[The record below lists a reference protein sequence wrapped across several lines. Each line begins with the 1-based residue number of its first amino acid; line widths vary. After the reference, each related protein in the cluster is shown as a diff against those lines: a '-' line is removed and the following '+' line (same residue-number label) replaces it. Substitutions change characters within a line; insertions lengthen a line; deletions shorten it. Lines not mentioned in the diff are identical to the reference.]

1 MTTVDAFFIFKHPAW
16 REMLTFQRNG
26 TQSAFQCWSPG
37 RRRSTQWSSILLT
50 TMPPHTHW
58 FSTDSWVGQRTYIPF
73 EIKIF
78 ENLKMDLIFPG
89 IFCTGLLKN
98 CSTSFSGGTVTLLLI
113 VTLGLNL
120 SLLPFNRENG
130 DLVQWAISRT

>member
-1 MTTVDAFFIFKHPAW
+1 MERDVDIPEKWNPVCFPVLVSWKKKKYSVVIYPTDDNATKHT
-16 REMLTFQRNG
+16 LVLN
-26 TQSAFQCWSPG
+26 S
-37 RRRSTQWSSILLT
+37 
-50 TMPPHTHW
+50 
-58 FSTDSWVGQRTYIPF
+58 DSWVGQRTYIPF